1 MGSCN
6 NQSSPQRRDHLYVM
20 LDTHE
25 PECLNPATED
35 QSTGDISTNSQESDL
50 SISLTTTQ
58 ESLINDEKSSQNRF
72 SNLTLKLTSALA
84 YGICSFLITVIN
96 KLVLTTYGFPSANIL
111 GVGQMVST
119 IIILRLAH
127 LFKAVNIRTV
137 SLRNKKLFVLAFLYL
152 ANLMT
157 SLGGT
162 KSLSLP
168 MYIALRRFS
177 IALTAI
183 LEFYILG
190 TRQTIATILT
200 ITAMIGGSMIA
211 ATSDLSFNAFGYI
224 LVMISN
230 FFGAYNGVY
239 TKKTIDCNEIS
250 KQEILYYNAFLTVLP
265 LAIISYLTNTTEE
278 IINYKHWNDLGFILS
293 FITSCLMGYL
303 LMYSTVLCTHYNSA
317 LTTTIVGTLK
327 VSFATIDLLYWRL
340 LNIQLIIRLYNKF
353 DIEYTHNICRHVH
366 RWGLSFHTIE
376 FPWLKFVTSW

>member
-1 MGSCN
+1 MGTCN
-6 NQSSPQRRDHLYVM
+6 NQSSPQRKDHLYVM

-25 PECLNPATED
+25 PECLNPAIED

-50 SISLTTTQ
+50 SISLTTTH
-58 ESLINDEKSSQNRF
+58 ESLINDEKLSQSRF
-72 SNLTLKLTSALA
+72 SNLTLKLLSALA

-111 GVGQMVST
+111 GVGQMIST
-119 IIILRLAH
+119 IIILRIAH
-127 LFKAVNIRTV
+127 LFKAINIRTV

-190 TRQTIATILT
+190 TRQRIATILT
-200 ITAMIGGSMIA
+200 ITAMIGGSLVA
-211 ATSDLSFNAFGYI
+211 ATSDLSFNLYGYI

-230 FFGAYNGVY
+230 FFGAFNGVY
-239 TKKTIDCNEIS
+239 TKKTIDSHEIS

-265 LAIISYLTNTTEE
+265 LIIISYLTNTSEE
-278 IINYKHWNDLGFILS
+278 IVNYKHWNDLGFLLS
-293 FITSCLMGYL
+293 FMTSCLMGYL

-327 VSFATIDLLYWRL
+327 VS
-340 LNIQLIIRLYNKF
+340 
-353 DIEYTHNICRHVH
+353 
-366 RWGLSFHTIE
+366 HT
-376 FPWLKFVTSW
+376 V